1 MGFVVSITQTF
12 YHIMCIFH
20 LADERVPAMD
30 MHKFYFIQ
38 AVRIIRE
45 NLPRIALTH
54 ADFACNDIAI
64 MEDAIVYVIG
74 TTPVEKVP
82 ISIQKEMTINHQTV
96 VTWAIILL
104 VHMIRNV
111 N

>member
-1 MGFVVSITQTF
+1 MGFLVSITQTF
-12 YHIMCIFH
+12 YNIMCIFH

-74 TTPVEKVP
+74 TTPVEK
-82 ISIQKEMTINHQTV
+82 SQSAFRKK
-96 VTWAIILL
+96 
-104 VHMIRNV
+104 
-111 N
+111 